1 MIIADDGF
9 FFGIGAFETI
19 AVKDGVPTV
28 SYTHLD
34 VYKRQALDCA
44 GTRRVMVNSAKI
56 RLFPGNLNFAITYP
70 PIANITR
77 EAAVDTTQI
86 SAELIKYWTKL
97 YFSKIYTNASNLILV
112 GSEKGLDKI

>member
-1 MIIADDGF
+1 
-9 FFGIGAFETI
+9 
-19 AVKDGVPTV
+19 
-28 SYTHLD
+28 
-34 VYKRQALDCA
+34 
-44 GTRRVMVNSAKI
+44 MVNSAKI